1 MMKRRIPAR
10 LAFLLTVV
18 ALTASAC
25 RGTPKT
31 LVVGTS
37 MDWEPFE
44 YIAEDGSFAGFDID
58 LMEEIGRRLNKRIEW
73 REYAFEVLID
83 RLADGELDAVIAA
96 MNPTPDRRA
105 WVDFTEPYYTSVDAI
120 LVATNSAIT
129 LSGEQDLEGHRIGVL
144 PGTVQ
149 EAWVEATFQ
158 GEILRYDGAEH
169 AIAALEASEVDAVV
183 ISYYAA
189 QPYFDRDGV
198 VLALRSEASGDRMA
212 IAVQKDN
219 SALRNQI
226 SAIIATLEA
235 EGFLEELALKYLS
248 EE

>member
-1 MMKRRIPAR
+1 MKRRTAIS
-10 LAFLLTVV
+10 LAFLLIVV
-18 ALTASAC
+18 ALTALAC
-25 RGTPKT
+25 RPAQKT

-58 LMEEIGRRLNKRIEW
+58 LMEEIGRRLNMSIEW
-73 REYAFEVLID
+73 REYAFEALID
-83 RLADGELDAVIAA
+83 RLTDGELDAVIAA

-120 LVATNSAIT
+120 LIAADSPILLND
-129 LSGEQDLEGHRIGVL
+129 ERDLEGRRIGVL

-149 EAWVEATFQ
+149 EAWIETSIN
-158 GEILRYDGAEH
+158 GEILRYDSTGQ
-169 AIAALEASEVDAVV
+169 AIAALEEGGVDVV
-183 ISYYAA
+183 VLSYYAA
-189 QPYFDRDGV
+189 QPYIDGDSV
-198 VLALRSEASGDRMA
+198 VLALRSEASGDTMA
-212 IAVQKDN
+212 IAVHKDN
-219 SALRNQI
+219 SELRDKVTE
-226 SAIIATLEA
+226 IIAELEA